1 MKTTYLKPVLD
12 LEATGTKIKTIM
24 KLRGVTPRQLQLIM
38 DFPYVQTI
46 YNWFAGKNMPT
57 LDNLVVLAQ
66 ILGVTMDEIVVTRMV
81 EMEIDDVE
89 GVEVLR
95 HETNT
100 RIAQLVEHRSPKP
113 KVLGSNPNARDR
125 TGTQVV

>member
-12 LEATGTKIKTIM
+12 LEGTGAKIKTIM

-66 ILGVTMDEIVVTRMV
+66 ILDVTMDEIVVTKMIEV
-81 EMEIDDVE
+81 DIAEE
-89 GVEVLR
+89 GREVLS
-95 HETNT
+95 
-100 RIAQLVEHRSPKP
+100 A
-113 KVLGSNPNARDR
+113 
-125 TGTQVV
+125 

>member
-12 LEATGTKIKTIM
+12 LEGTGTKIKTLM

-66 ILGVTMDEIVVTRMV
+66 ILGVTMDEIVVTKMIEV
-81 EMEIDDVE
+81 DIAEE
-89 GVEVLR
+89 GREVLS
-95 HETNT
+95 
-100 RIAQLVEHRSPKP
+100 A
-113 KVLGSNPNARDR
+113 
-125 TGTQVV
+125 

>member
-24 KLRGVTPRQLQLIM
+24 KQKGVTPRRLQLIM
-38 DFPYVQTI
+38 DFPYVQAI

-66 ILGVTMDEIVVTRMV
+66 VLGVTMDDIVVTKMIDF
-81 EMEIDDVE
+81 EIDDVE
-89 GVEVLR
+89 GVEA
-95 HETNT
+95 
-100 RIAQLVEHRSPKP
+100 ISA
-113 KVLGSNPNARDR
+113 
-125 TGTQVV
+125 

>member
-12 LEATGTKIKTIM
+12 LEATGAKIKTIM
-24 KLRGVTPRQLQLIM
+24 KQKGVTPRRLQLIM

-66 ILGVTMDEIVVTRMV
+66 ILGVTMDDIVVTRMV

-89 GVEVLR
+89 GVEVLS
-95 HETNT
+95 
-100 RIAQLVEHRSPKP
+100 A
-113 KVLGSNPNARDR
+113 
-125 TGTQVV
+125 